1 MCRYTLRVDKS
12 LIILCLILL
21 GVAGCA
27 STNNDTASDSIETA
41 ASVESES
48 TKMPQE
54 AMPKNMVV
62 DVGNDKKVVVS
73 ALPTPPANNKASL
86 RPSAPEEY
94 IVQKG
99 DTLWSISNKFLKQPW
114 FWPEIWYVNPQV
126 ANPHLIYP
134 GDVINVFYVNGRPYL
149 TLGDDSST
157 LATANS
163 QRLSPKVR
171 GEVID
176 VEEKIIPIQ
185 AIEQFLIRPQV
196 VSKEELDQ
204 SPHVV
209 GSRDNRLVY
218 GAGDE
223 IYIRDS
229 ENLTEGGNY
238 NLFRPGNAFIDPDT
252 GEILGYQ
259 AIHIGDGELVK
270 PGDVGTLLLLATYRE
285 VLRGDRVLPVDE
297 NEADNSFKPKS
308 PNQKIDGRIVHLYEA
323 ISQVGSYQ
331 IVVTNVGSEDGIEKG
346 DVVSIAQAGRLTS
359 DPFADKEQSDE
370 VTLPDEETAVAL
382 VFRIFDKV
390 SYAFIM
396 NANRPVRMGDKVR
409 NPE

>member
-12 LIILCLILL
+12 IIILCLTLL

-27 STNNDTASDSIETA
+27 STNNGVDNEA
-41 ASVESES
+41 AEAEISMVVEATENSAES
-48 TKMPQE
+48 
-54 AMPKNMVV
+54 MPKNMVV
-62 DVGNDKKVVVS
+62 DVGNDKQVLLS
-73 ALPTPPANNKASL
+73 DLPTPPAQNNVSL
-86 RPSAPEEY
+86 KPTAPERY

-99 DTLWSISNKFLKQPW
+99 DTLWGISSKFLTQPW

-126 ANPHLIYP
+126 ENPHLIYP

-149 TLGDDSST
+149 TLNEDS
-157 LATANS
+157 AIQTASNT
-163 QRLSPKVR
+163 QRLSPQVR
-171 GEVID
+171 GEAIN
-176 VEEKIIPIQ
+176 VEDKIIPIQ

-196 VSKEELDQ
+196 VSKDELDQ

-229 ENLTEGGNY
+229 ENLNEGGNY
-238 NLFRPGNAFIDPDT
+238 NIFRPGDGFVDPDT

-259 AIHIGDGELVK
+259 AIHIGDGKLVK
-270 PGDVGTLLLLATYRE
+270 QGDVGTLLLLATHRE
-285 VLRGDRVLPVDE
+285 VLRGDRILPVDE
-297 NEADNSFKPKS
+297 NEADNSFTPKS
-308 PNQKIDGRIVHLYEA
+308 PDQIIEGKVVHLYEA
-323 ISQVGSYQ
+323 ISQVGTYQ
-331 IVVTNVGSEDGIEKG
+331 IVVTSVGTEDGIQKG
-346 DVVSIAQAGRLTS
+346 DIVSIAQAGRITS
-359 DPFADKEQSDE
+359 DHFADEEQAVE
-370 VTLPDEETAVAL
+370 VVLPDEETAVAL

-396 NANRPVRMGDKVR
+396 NANRPVRLGDKVR